1 VSDQFPPP
9 ITVQN
14 LTLPT
19 PKGYEISDLTIT
31 HGHITAVAKDT
42 PAAQTCIDGSGK
54 LGLPGLVNAHTH
66 SPEMWY
72 RGLIPPLPLELW
84 LNILYQLPPLT
95 PEQAYLS
102 ALWTAAETLLSGGT
116 TVVDHL
122 ILTPGQ
128 ELDTIAAAV
137 RAYQDIGIRAFVGP
151 LVQDHPFSY
160 GVPGGAK
167 HLSQAKAMDTK
178 TVLDL
183 LQTAVDQFHHPDA
196 GIHIMVAPTGF
207 QQVSDALFEGCC
219 SLSERHQLR
228 RHTHLLETKA
238 QSLLAQEKY
247 GRSAV
252 AHLEQLGFLG
262 PNTSLAHGVW
272 LQEEDWAILS
282 RTQATVVHNP
292 LSNLRLGSGIAPVLT
307 YRQAGVNVAIGCDG
321 AASNDG
327 QDLLEAVKL
336 GALLHN
342 TTTFEYRHWLTPY
355 NAIDMAALGG
365 ARGLA
370 MADQLGTLA
379 VGKQADLVLY
389 DLNHASLLPHTDPLG
404 LLVMGRPSRVVHSA
418 WVRGR
423 QVIDQ
428 GQLTTIDLAALHQA
442 LLEQVPTLVRQV
454 ATVEPALE
462 AQYRAVMGL

>member
-1 VSDQFPPP
+1 MTDHFPSP
-9 ITVQN
+9 IAIRN
-14 LTLPT
+14 LILPT
-19 PKGYEISDLTIT
+19 PRGYETTDLTMAQGRIMAL
-31 HGHITAVAKDT
+31 GKHIPTAAT
-42 PAAQTCIDGSGK
+42 WIDGTGK

-95 PEQAYLS
+95 PEQVYLS

-128 ELDTIAAAV
+128 ELETIAAAV
-137 RAYQDIGIRAFVGP
+137 RAYRETGIRAFVGP
-151 LVQDHPFSY
+151 LVQDRPFKE
-160 GVPGGAK
+160 GVPGGTGVSAPGEV
-167 HLSQAKAMDTK
+167 MDTK
-178 TVLDL
+178 AVLAL
-183 LQTAVDQFHHPDA
+183 LQAAVDQFHCPA
-196 GIHIMVAPTGF
+196 EGIYIMVAPTGF

-219 SLSERHQLR
+219 ALSERHQLR

-247 GRSAV
+247 GGSAV
-252 AHLEQLGFLG
+252 AHLNELGFLG
-262 PNTSLAHGVW
+262 AQTSLAHGVW
-272 LQEEDWAILS
+272 LQEDDWSILA
-282 RTQATVVHNP
+282 RTQSTVVHNP
-292 LSNLRLGSGIAPVLT
+292 LSNLRLGSGIAPILA

-321 AASNDG
+321 ACSNDG

-365 ARGLA
+365 AKGLA

-389 DLNHASLLPHTDPLG
+389 DLNQASLLPHTDPLG
-404 LLVMGRPSRVVHSA
+404 LLVRGRPSQVVHSA
-418 WVRGR
+418 WVSGR
-423 QVIDQ
+423 QVIAQ
-428 GQLTTIDLAALHQA
+428 GQLTTIDLTTLHQA
-442 LLEQVPTLVRQV
+442 LRDQAPALIRPV